1 MDGGRKMKKW
11 LAFLFL
17 GALLVFSLTSAW
29 SDKKEEK
36 VEGQQTPEA
45 QAEQDG
51 AGMKA
56 PNAPE
61 GLKVGQEAPDFTLE
75 TLQGET
81 VKLSDF
87 KGKKV
92 FLNYWA
98 SWCPPCRDEMPE
110 MQRFH
115 EEFED
120 EVVILAV
127 NGTGSEDN
135 LNDVKDFVIEG
146 GFSFTVLLDQELEI
160 NQLYQIISIPTTY
173 FIGTDGVIQEQRIV
187 GPMTYDYMV
196 KMKNALN

>member
-1 MDGGRKMKKW
+1 MKKW